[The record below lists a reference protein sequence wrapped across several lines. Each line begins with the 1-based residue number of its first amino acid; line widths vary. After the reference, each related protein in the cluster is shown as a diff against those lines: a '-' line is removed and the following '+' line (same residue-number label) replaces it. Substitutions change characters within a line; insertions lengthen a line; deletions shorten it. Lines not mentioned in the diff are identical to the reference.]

1 MSICTRSLNCS
12 DSTLELFRKSFPF
25 FLSPFSL
32 SQFRP
37 LSVLLAL
44 SYSQDPIGLQ
54 NTSKS
59 VKPLSYYLS
68 LDSFE
73 FQTHIVNI
81 LDVLFF
87 LSLIVHTPS
96 RIHLC
101 RFFFFS
107 LCILNSHHFFWE
119 KEVASPAVS
128 KNSYFLSSPTL
139 FSCLIYN
146 IYTIHLFW
154 YLFRNRHGCP
164 PGISL
169 DIMADGIT
177 NSSMTMNKV
186 H

>member
-1 MSICTRSLNCS
+1 MTPPFLSIMSICTRSLNCS

-107 LCILNSHHFFWE
+107 LCILNSHHFFGRRRWLPLLFLKIVTSSLLQLYFHVLFITFTLYTCFDIYSE
-119 KEVASPAVS
+119 TDMVAHQE
-128 KNSYFLSSPTL
+128 FL
-139 FSCLIYN
+139 
-146 IYTIHLFW
+146 W
-154 YLFRNRHGCP
+154 
-164 PGISL
+164 
-169 DIMADGIT
+169 M
-177 NSSMTMNKV
+177 
-186 H
+186 